1 MFPLQSLISI
11 AGAYTNCKRQLV
23 MPAQKIQ
30 KEVRPSQERAF
41 FFTVNFNFVITAK
54 MRKLRLTVM
63 QFMGIL

>member
-1 MFPLQSLISI
+1 
-11 AGAYTNCKRQLV
+11 

-30 KEVRPSQERAF
+30 KKARPSQERA

>member
-1 MFPLQSLISI
+1 
-11 AGAYTNCKRQLV
+11 